1 LYPKLATEVVAS
13 IETGLK
19 GMKLVASPIP
29 SITTTVQ
36 SDVFMIL
43 ELPGEE
49 LLTIVEVDLTEGK
62 VVLYRQKKRVLQCQ
76 RDLYVC

>member
-1 LYPKLATEVVAS
+1 MYPKLATEVVAS

-19 GMKLVASPIP
+19 GMKLVAPPVP
-29 SITTTVQ
+29 SITTTAQ
-36 SDVFMIL
+36 SNVFMIL

-62 VVLYRQKKRVLQCQ
+62 VVAYSLNLKPKPF
-76 RDLYVC
+76 